1 MRNLTVVLLLV
12 LSGCSVYQPLPQ
24 KAPPSVWV
32 REVEPPTIRYQIRYQ
47 NRGLQVDPDFAAIDR
62 NGEYVVTPQ
71 M

>member
-1 MRNLTVVLLLV
+1 MITRITVLTAAFLLA
-12 LSGCSVYQPLPQ
+12 GCAGPPQ
-24 KAPPSVWV
+24 APPSVWV
-32 REVEPPTIRYQIRYQ
+32 REVEPPTIRYQIKYQ